1 MKGPGMLVV
10 LLVIV
15 GGTAGLGTVAGLGNA
30 AVLAALTA
38 LFCLIAALGGP
49 LRADLRLLAVFA
61 PALIVAVGVP
71 RLLGAVSHAAAIAL
85 VTVVVFVAG
94 LLPALGSRYVTV
106 GLGLGMASLFG
117 YGFQIT
123 GGASA
128 GQLIGAPALAVAV
141 VFVLRVLIG
150 LADPGKATRGALADT
165 LTAADSVETPE
176 KAARLW
182 LADRPE
188 RWTAQVLGASMRY
201 RTARA
206 ILTVRL
212 RTLDGAAA
220 ETVTAELEKAGEHA
234 EELAAA
240 VRAKKPSSVDEAGG
254 GTGLTGAA
262 GALTEAMWSALGA
275 VRDAEATRDRSR
287 VDVPKTLRRQVLGS
301 ELRGALSWRSAQ
313 LRHAVRCAL
322 GMLLALVL
330 AGFRPGDPLTVAF
343 LMGTFAVMQPEWRDS
358 VEKAKQRI
366 AGAMAGAVVVV
377 LVIWLLPP
385 AALLPIAVVAVL
397 GGFTVMRSEPVVFNG
412 CMVLMS
418 VGVNAGTRH
427 LDPGEVLVEYVLLIL
442 LAAVIGLLFGFAAI
456 PGVRKPSIADRYE
469 RAVTAAREL
478 LATTVSVLRGE
489 DVGRHDLARRFAEA
503 ARARQELITAEPGS
517 AEPEPDQ
524 RRAVEDADE
533 SLRGLS
539 GVAGALVLGREQA
552 APMAEPVS
560 EIVRALA
567 EGTEPDL
574 DRLTAR
580 DPESLG
586 DERRLLLDTLAS
598 DALRLHETGA
608 VLAAGSSP
616 P

>member
-1 MKGPGMLVV
+1 MKGPGTLVV

-15 GGTAGLGTVAGLGNA
+15 GGTAGLGTLAGLGNA
-30 AVLAALTA
+30 TVLAALTA

-71 RLLGAVSHAAAIAL
+71 RLLGAVSHVAAIAL

-94 LLPALGSRYVTV
+94 LLPALGSRYVAV

-117 YGFQIT
+117 YGFQIS

-128 GQLIGAPALAVAV
+128 GQIIGAPALAVAV
-141 VFVLRVLIG
+141 VFVLRILIG
-150 LADPGKATRGALADT
+150 LSDPGKATRAALADT
-165 LTAADSVETPE
+165 LTAETADSVETPE

-188 RWTAQVLGASMRY
+188 RWTARVLGASMRY

-206 ILTVRL
+206 ILAVRL

-220 ETVTAELEKAGEHA
+220 EAVTTELEKASEYA
-234 EELAAA
+234 EALATA
-240 VRAKKPSSVDEAGG
+240 VRSKEPSSVDKAGG
-254 GTGLTGAA
+254 GTGLTGA
-262 GALTEAMWSALGA
+262 MWSALDA
-275 VRDAEATRDRSR
+275 VRDAEATRDRSP
-287 VDVPKTLRRQVLGS
+287 VDVPKSLRRQVLGS

-358 VEKAKQRI
+358 LEKARQRI

-377 LVIWLLPP
+377 LAIWLLPP

-397 GGFTVMRSEPVVFNG
+397 GGFTVMQRQPVVFNG

-442 LAAVIGLLFGFAAI
+442 LAVVIGLLFGFAAI
-456 PGVRKPSIADRYE
+456 PGVRKPSLSERYE

-478 LATTVSVLRGE
+478 LAAAASVLRGDE
-489 DVGRHDLARRFAEA
+489 VERHALALRFAEA
-503 ARARQELITAEPGS
+503 ARARQELVTAEPGS

-524 RRAVEDADE
+524 RQAVENADE

-539 GVAGALVLGREQA
+539 GAAAALVLSREQS
-552 APMAEPVS
+552 APMAEPID
-560 EIVRALA
+560 EIVRALTGGA
-567 EGTEPDL
+567 EPDFA
-574 DRLTAR
+574 RLTGF

-586 DERRLLLDTLAS
+586 DERRLLLDTLTS
-598 DALRLHETGA
+598 DAQRLHEVGA
-608 VLAAGSSP
+608 VLAAGSSSW
-616 P
+616 

>member
-15 GGTAGLGTVAGLGNA
+15 GGTAGLGTVVGLGNA

-61 PALIVAVGVP
+61 PALVVAVGVP
-71 RLLGAVSHAAAIAL
+71 RLLGAVSPAAAIAL

-117 YGFQIT
+117 YGFQIS

-128 GQLIGAPALAVAV
+128 GQIIGAPALAVAV
-141 VFVLRVLIG
+141 VFVLRILIG
-150 LADPGKATRGALADT
+150 LSDPGKATRAALADT
-165 LTAADSVETPE
+165 LTAENVETPE
-176 KAARLW
+176 KAARTW

-188 RWTAQVLGASMRY
+188 RWTARVLGASMRY

-206 ILTVRL
+206 ILAVRL
-212 RTLDGAAA
+212 RTLDDAAA
-220 ETVTAELEKAGEHA
+220 KAVTAELEKAGEHA
-234 EELAAA
+234 EALATA
-240 VRAKKPSSVDEAGG
+240 VRAKESSSVDKAGG
-254 GTGLTGAA
+254 GAGLTG
-262 GALTEAMWSALGA
+262 AMWSALDA

-287 VDVPKTLRRQVLGS
+287 VDVPKSLRRQVLGS

-385 AALLPIAVVAVL
+385 AALLPIALVAVL

-456 PGVRKPSIADRYE
+456 PGVRKPSVAERYE
-469 RAVTAAREL
+469 RAVAAARDM
-478 LATTVSVLRGE
+478 LAAAASALRGDE
-489 DVGRHDLARRFAEA
+489 VGQHELALRFAEA
-503 ARARQELITAEPGS
+503 ARARQELVTPEPGS
-517 AEPEPDQ
+517 AEPVPAQ
-524 RRAVEDADE
+524 RQAVEDADE

-539 GVAGALVLGREQA
+539 GAAAALVLGRDQA
-552 APMAEPVS
+552 APMAEPVG
-560 EIVRALA
+560 EIVQALTVGA
-567 EGTEPDL
+567 EPDFE
-574 DRLTAR
+574 RLTGF

-586 DERRLLLDTLAS
+586 DERRLLLDTLTS
-598 DALRLHETGA
+598 DALRLHEAGA
-608 VLAAGSSP
+608 ALAGSSP